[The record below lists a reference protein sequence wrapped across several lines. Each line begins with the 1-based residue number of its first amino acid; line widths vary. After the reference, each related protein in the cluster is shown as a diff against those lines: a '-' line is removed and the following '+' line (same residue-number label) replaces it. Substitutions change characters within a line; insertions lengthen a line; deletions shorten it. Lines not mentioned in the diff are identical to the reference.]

1 MYTHTNTAII
11 SRINCGS
18 VCRGSIWSSLM
29 QHVPSSNTQE
39 SRDMVGFIAECESH
53 ETECKEMKLKNELA
67 TNKKKYLVLDFEP

>member
-1 MYTHTNTAII
+1 
-11 SRINCGS
+11 
-18 VCRGSIWSSLM
+18 M